1 MIQLAI
7 DPATKFMG
15 YSIMDTSLTI
25 GCDITKYGLMRID
38 DNGEFGNMDRGGK
51 HARPQ
56 LHLSD
61 KLLIAYNNCN
71 GLINQYRPYV
81 IALEDQFFNAKTPTV
96 KDIIRVSG
104 VIILAAKQ
112 QGVPIVMY
120 PPSDIKKAVAKN
132 GTAAKEDVAKAVSD
146 IYQNDDYVS
155 LLVFSDKQTKTHDKT
170 DDIFDSI
177 AINLTHRFTR
187 NGAQI

>member
-7 DPATKFMG
+7 DPSTKSLA

-25 GCDITKYGLMRID
+25 GYDITKYGLMRID
-38 DNGEFGNMDRGGK
+38 DNGEFGNIDRGGK
-51 HARPQ
+51 HARKQ
-56 LHLSD
+56 MHLSD
-61 KLLIAYNNCN
+61 KLLIAYNHCN
-71 GLINQYRPYV
+71 GLINQYLPDV
-81 IALEDQFFNAKTPTV
+81 IALEDQFFSLKTPTV

-112 QGVPIVMY
+112 HGVPVVMY
-120 PPSDIKKAVAKN
+120 PPPDIKKAVAKN
-132 GTAAKEDVAKAVSD
+132 GAAAKEDVAKAVSD

-155 LLVFSDKQTKTHDKT
+155 LLVFSDKQTKAHDKT

-187 NGAQI
+187 NGTQI